1 MNAILPN
8 HPTLSLSHR
17 IQKSVLY
24 IYVSFAISHTG
35 LLHTG
40 RTVQRFLKKLEIE
53 LPYDPAIPLLGIH
66 TKEIRIERE
75 MCTPMFIAALFIIA
89 RTWKQPSCPS
99 ADEWIRKLWYIYTM
113 EYYSATKKN
122 TFESVLMRWMKLEP
136 IIQSEVS
143 QKEKH
148 QYSIL
153 THIYG
158 I

>member
-1 MNAILPN
+1 
-8 HPTLSLSHR
+8 
-17 IQKSVLY
+17 
-24 IYVSFAISHTG
+24 
-35 LLHTG
+35 
-40 RTVQRFLKKLEIE
+40 
-53 LPYDPAIPLLGIH
+53 
-66 TKEIRIERE
+66 
-75 MCTPMFIAALFIIA
+75 MCTPVFITALFTIA
-89 RTWKQPSCPS
+89 RTWKQFRYPL

-113 EYYSATKKN
+113 EYYTDIKKN
-122 TFESVLMRWMKLEP
+122 AFESVLMRWMKLEP